1 MPPLRPP
8 PARPDREPTPTLP
21 IPAPPAPTTPSLDQ
35 VAIASP
41 RVMRS
46 PRRRRA
52 VLFTA
57 GIALAASPLMP
68 VHLDPLALAW
78 EGDAVRMAAWPL
90 LAAVTL
96 LWLALQSPRDRAA
109 PWTHELLLF
118 GVTFGGLQILRLGP
132 FALADGTVDVGWR
145 LYTIGL
151 PLLLLGLRTRRS
163 APDSGAATALIAV
176 GAGCLVPA
184 WMAFLDDRAPFD
196 HLGPLVSLHH
206 VLHFFAMLVGIAC
219 LVHVAPPTKLPPALR
234 GFVDRGPARVP
245 RRPAARRSGAGA
257 AGVHAAAA
265 TAAARAT
272 ATAAARL
279 RQPTPASPAARRCR
293 PARRRPCGSWPPCRR
308 ARR

>member
-132 FALADGTVDVGWR
+132 LALADGTVDVGWR

-196 HLGPLVSLHH
+196 HLNSLEFRTA
-206 VLHFFAMLVGIAC
+206 LSGVGVGAS
-219 LVHVAPPTKLPPALR
+219 VDEDLR
-234 GFVDRGPARVP
+234 HDLE
-245 RRPAARRSGAGA
+245 
-257 AGVHAAAA
+257 
-265 TAAARAT
+265 
-272 ATAAARL
+272 RL
-279 RQPTPASPAARRCR
+279 RRK
-293 PARRRPCGSWPPCRR
+293 
-308 ARR
+308 